1 VIPTTQ
7 IIAGVRAARRPP
19 QPHHRARRAFAC
31 DSDLGVSKRPEAA
44 DRILIAE
51 DDFLVA
57 SQMEAALAQ
66 AGFEVIGI
74 AGSAD
79 QALELAA
86 AELPTLVVMD
96 VRLSGTRD
104 GIDAAL
110 ELFATHGIR
119 CVFATAHQTAETRT
133 RAQPANPLRWL
144 AKPYTMLSLVDTVR
158 RALQELQPRAS

>member
-74 AGSAD
+74 ASSAD
-79 QALELAA
+79 QALDLAA
-86 AELPTLVVMD
+86 AERPALVVMD
-96 VRLSGTRD
+96 VRLNGTRD

-158 RALQELQPRAS
+158 RALQELQHRAS

>member
-1 VIPTTQ
+1 MIPTTQ

-57 SQMEAALAQ
+57 SEMEAALAQ

-74 AGSAD
+74 ASSAD
-79 QALELAA
+79 QALDLAA
-86 AELPTLVVMD
+86 AERPALVVMD
-96 VRLSGTRD
+96 VRLNGTRD

>member
-1 VIPTTQ
+1 MIPTTQ

-74 AGSAD
+74 ASSAD
-79 QALELAA
+79 QALDLAA
-86 AELPTLVVMD
+86 AERPALVVMD

>member
-1 VIPTTQ
+1 MIPTTS
-7 IIAGVRAARRPP
+7 IIAGARAARRPP
-19 QPHHRARRAFAC
+19 QPHHRPQPVFAS

-74 AGSAD
+74 ASSAD
-79 QALELAA
+79 QALDLAA
-86 AELPTLVVMD
+86 AERPALVVMD
-96 VRLSGTRD
+96 VRLNGTRD